1 EIDNEKFLIDLIP
14 MPIGE
19 IDVVIGMDWL
29 SKYDAI
35 ISCQNKLFRI
45 RTPSGGETSIYDER
59 KKTSLVICTYARAKR
74 HLARGCQAYLA
85 HIIDTQKST
94 PCLDNITVVREF
106 HDVFQEELPSIP
118 PERQVEFYI
127 DLIPGSTPIAKT
139 PYRLAPSEMQ
149 ELMKQLQ
156 ELLDKGFILPCSSP
170 GGAPVLFVKKKDAKD
185 HETHLRQVLN
195 MLRQE
200 KLYAKLSNYH
210 KSLKYFFDQRDL
222 NMRQRHWLDLVK
234 DCDCEILYHPD
245 FYEYIKT
252 AQHEAWENGDVNSE
266 RLVDQVHKLV
276 VDSRGLRTCFGRIWI
291 PNNKEL
297 KKLLLDKA
305 HKSKYSIH
313 PGATKMYYNLKPDYW
328 WPGMKRDIE
337 KITMDL
343 IIKLPKTPRQC
354 DAIWVIIDRLTKSA
368 IFLPIKESM
377 SSEALAELYLRV
389 VVARHGV
396 PVSIVSDRDNRFT
409 SRFWHRFQED
419 LGTHVHFS
427 IAYYPQ
433 TDGQIERTI
442 QTLENMIRD
451 CAIDF
456 GGSWDKYLLLAEF
469 SYNNSYHSSIKMPPY
484 EMLYGR
490 KKRGKL
496 GPCYIGP
503 FRITDRVG
511 KVAYRLQLPEELN
524 IEILD
529 TMVKKL
535 IRKEILLF
543 KVRWKHRKGLDYTW
557 EPEEEL
563 IKYYPAFHPE
573 KWNMDEVI
581 DVGVLESVM
590 WCWSK
595 IKLNTGTDGVLACT
609 LELLHWIIAIINSKS
624 VNTSH
629 GTVSIAASTIKC
641 FTVTNPSMLLNPQIS
656 TKADVCPLTC
666 VIVCNLQTAT

>member
-1 EIDNEKFLIDLIP
+1 
-14 MPIGE
+14 MQRGR
-19 IDVVIGMDWL
+19 VI
-29 SKYDAI
+29 A
-35 ISCQNKLFRI
+35 
-45 RTPSGGETSIYDER
+45 
-59 KKTSLVICTYARAKR
+59 YA
-74 HLARGCQAYLA
+74 
-85 HIIDTQKST
+85 S
-94 PCLDNITVVREF
+94 
-106 HDVFQEELPSIP
+106 
-118 PERQVEFYI
+118 
-127 DLIPGSTPIAKT
+127 
-139 PYRLAPSEMQ
+139 
-149 ELMKQLQ
+149 KQLKKHEEEYPTHDL
-156 ELLDKGFILPCSSP
+156 ELAAVVFALKLWRHYIYR
-170 GGAPVLFVKKKDAKD
+170 VKIKIFTD
-185 HETHLRQVLN
+185 
-195 MLRQE
+195 
-200 KLYAKLSNYH
+200 H

-222 NMRQRHWLDLVK
+222 NMRQRRWLDLVK
-234 DCDCEILYHPD
+234 DYDCEILYHTGKANVVADALSRKTRHDSLLIKSLQMVITPD
-245 FYEYIKT
+245 FYEYIT
-252 AQHEAWENGDVNSE
+252 RSMGEWRCEFRATRGSGAQISWTHEDSE
-266 RLVDQVHKLV
+266 HVL
-276 VDSRGLRTCFGRIWI
+276 
-291 PNNKEL
+291 
-297 KKLLLDKA
+297 
-305 HKSKYSIH
+305 
-313 PGATKMYYNLKPDYW
+313 
-328 WPGMKRDIE
+328 E

-343 IIKLPKTPRQC
+343 ITKLSKTPRQC
-354 DAIWVIIDRLTKSA
+354 DTIWVIVDRLTRSE

-377 SSEALAELYLRV
+377 SSEALAELYLRE

-396 PVSIVSDRDNRFT
+396 PVSIVSDRDNIFT
-409 SRFWHRFQED
+409 SRFW
-419 LGTHVHFS
+419 
-427 IAYYPQ
+427 
-433 TDGQIERTI
+433 
-442 QTLENMIRD
+442 
-451 CAIDF
+451 
-456 GGSWDKYLLLAEF
+456 
-469 SYNNSYHSSIKMPPY
+469 
-484 EMLYGR
+484 
-490 KKRGKL
+490 KRGKL

-573 KWNMDEVI
+573 WFSGVTVAEVTVSKWNMDEVI

-629 GTVSIAASTIKC
+629 GTVGIAASTIKC